1 MNLLKDKV
9 VLLTGAAKGIGAG
22 CAKAFAKN
30 GASIIFIVDL
40 DIEKAKDTAEEI
52 RSTTKAKCYPIKA
65 DISKEEQIKSVFSNV
80 NQKSSRLDIL
90 VNCAGICSTTD
101 LFDLDI
107 RQWDLTMNINLRGT
121 FLFCREALR
130 TMKKNHYGRVINFS
144 SVAGQVG
151 GIRTSADY
159 STSKAGILC
168 LTKTLAK
175 NAAKDGITVNSISPG
190 LIDTDMTK
198 LFETKV
204 DEIPMGRFGSTEDV
218 ADVVLF
224 LASDLSRYVTGAC
237 IDVNGGMY
245 MN

>member
-1 MNLLKDKV
+1 MNLLENKV
-9 VLLTGAAKGIGAG
+9 ALLTGAAKGIGAQ
-22 CAKAFAKN
+22 CAKTFALN

-40 DIEKAKDTAEEI
+40 DFEKASNTAEGISEA
-52 RSTTKAKCYPIKA
+52 TKARCYPIEA
-65 DISKEEQIKSVFSNV
+65 DVSKEEQIKNVFSIV
-80 NQKSSRLDIL
+80 NQKTNRLDIL

-101 LFDLDI
+101 IFDLDMK
-107 RQWDLTMNINLRGT
+107 QWDLTMDINLKGA

-130 TMKKNHYGRVINFS
+130 IMKKNKYGRIINFS
-144 SVAGQVG
+144 SVAGEVG

-159 STSKAGILC
+159 SSSKAGILC

-175 NAAKDGITVNSISPG
+175 NAAGDGITVNSVAPG
-190 LIDTDMTK
+190 LIETDMIK
-198 LFETKV
+198 LFQTKA
-204 DEIPMGRFGSTEDV
+204 DEIPMGRLGSAEEV

-224 LASDLSRYVTGAC
+224 LASNMSRYITGAC